1 MTTTFPQPPV
11 VENVFQI
18 TAATMEPAAFTSGDI
33 LKISVS
39 LKNVSGTR
47 LTIGRTELG
56 YLDSGGIFTPI
67 FGDMVGLGVSNG
79 ASTFFAFQKSTG
91 RGSTIESI
99 DEAIN
104 LHALCTSLTQSG
116 TRAANGLTL
125 RISATDS
132 SATSYSEM
140 YPLSLSYAVF
150 NRHYTPSIPVF
161 EVGRYDAGG
170 QDDDGG
176 EYVWVTSTISD
187 GETPPSG
194 TFSASIAYAQDAE
207 PDATSTTVDLTAS
220 IPDLLVGVTKDKTL
234 VTATFSGNHDWYF
247 RLTYGDEYESA
258 SALTSIGIAF
268 AVLHL
273 SGASTGGVALGMFS
287 TATEGNPK
295 FQVNPDWA
303 VEMGGGSGGESYDTT
318 AGEVDTGATWTDGD
332 GTKPIYKQIFSSTG
346 AHTSFGS
353 IGTIADFDKLIRMD
367 GHVKT
372 NANWLPIWY
381 SAGSTYASA
390 RVSTAG
396 AVNVIFTGSGTP
408 TFVVIVYYTKT

>member
-1 MTTTFPQPPV
+1 MTYPQEPAT
-11 VENVFQI
+11 NI
-18 TAATMEPAAFTSGDI
+18 TATLDAFSMSPHAFTAGDI
-33 LKISVS
+33 IQFTATITNTSSAPHVIYPSAIGYFENGTFYGLAFNAAGTSVAAGES
-39 LKNVSGTR
+39 MDFSIQIDTSNTTIADHVRLQTLCAQMVS
-47 LTIGRTELG
+47 
-56 YLDSGGIFTPI
+56 D
-67 FGDMVGLGVSNG
+67 GV
-79 ASTFFAFQKSTG
+79 
-91 RGSTIESI
+91 
-99 DEAIN
+99 
-104 LHALCTSLTQSG
+104 
-116 TRAANGLTL
+116 RANNGLTL
-125 RISATDS
+125 NVITQQFGLAPVEE
-132 SATSYSEM
+132 Y
-140 YPLSLSYAVF
+140 YPLALTYAVF
-150 NRHYTPSIPVF
+150 DKHYAPSIPVF
-161 EVGRYDAGG
+161 DVGRYDAGG

-176 EYVWVTSTISD
+176 EYVWVTATINDASA
-187 GETPPSG
+187 PPSG

-220 IPDLLVGVTKDKTL
+220 IPDLLSGVTKDKTL

-247 RLTYGDEYESA
+247 RLTYGDAYETA
-258 SALTSIGIAF
+258 TALTSIGIAF

-273 SGASTGGVALGMFS
+273 SGVSTGGVALGMFS

-318 AGEVDTGATWTDGD
+318 SGEVDTGATWTDGD
-332 GTKPIYKQIFSSTG
+332 GTKPIYKQIFVSTG

-353 IGTIADFDKLIRMD
+353 IGTISDFDKLIRMD

-381 SAGSTYASA
+381 SAGNTYASA